1 MVILD
6 ITSASKV
13 GCVRS
18 QNEDMILV
26 DSHFIRN
33 NEYTTTA
40 SLNHEDRYIVAVAD
54 GMGGHNSGDV
64 ASSDTLRNLQF
75 YFHDIPEK
83 LHACDLN
90 EAMVEWLNSINN
102 FVEAKGRADEQFK
115 GMGTTLVGVLYYYG
129 DFFSVNCGD
138 SRLYRFRDGEL
149 VQLTTDHSLNNM
161 LGQDKHT
168 NIIVN
173 CIGGGCNTSYIDMV
187 KIDVQAGDVLM
198 LCSDGLTDMVSD
210 RHIAALM
217 ADGANANTLC
227 DAAIENGGLDNV
239 SCCMITINLRE
250 DAFKITR

>member
-1 MVILD
+1 MAISFQSTAATVVC
-6 ITSASKV
+6 TVSA
-13 GCVRS
+13 
-18 QNEDMILV
+18 
-26 DSHFIRN
+26 
-33 NEYTTTA
+33 
-40 SLNHEDRYIVAVAD
+40 
-54 GMGGHNSGDV
+54 
-64 ASSDTLRNLQF
+64 
-75 YFHDIPEK
+75 
-83 LHACDLN
+83 
-90 EAMVEWLNSINN
+90 
-102 FVEAKGRADEQFK
+102 
-115 GMGTTLVGVLYYYG
+115 
-129 DFFSVNCGD
+129 
-138 SRLYRFRDGEL
+138 
-149 VQLTTDHSLNNM
+149 
-161 LGQDKHT
+161 QDKHT